1 MCGRQVV
8 ERLGIHATAFVWVER
23 SSSACLSIDLRDFAG
38 DHNADEPA
46 ASELH
51 GEVEAYIK
59 AADARARPDVVYLNT
74 PD

>member
-1 MCGRQVV
+1 MGREILV
-8 ERLGIHATAFVWVER
+8 T
-23 SSSACLSIDLRDFAG
+23 
-38 DHNADEPA
+38 PA

-51 GEVEAYIK
+51 GAVEAYIK